1 MHAKYMNPRFRQFLL
16 AAPVALAALAAT
28 NAQAAVPGISGGT
41 GTTQTF
47 NLSAS
52 PAFISQPDGAS
63 MYSWGYGCTTAPATT
78 AFLPSPGGAPL
89 PNANCPPMQMPG
101 PTLIVHKND
110 VVTVTLTNNLPV
122 AAGNTSI
129 LFPGFTVTT
138 SCPTSTTAGAPQQGL
153 LTCEAVHGGT
163 VTYTFTADTEG
174 THSYYS
180 GTQGDLQ
187 IEMGMFGAVIVLP
200 TSIPATCNPV
210 PNSIAHFI
218 GPNNT
223 AEADYRLAAAAYNHS
238 SACYDREY
246 LFQFSEMD
254 PRIHRQVEE
263 QVMSNTTCGTS
274 NGCLQVSTEPYHPAY
289 YMINGRSM
297 PDDMDPNYVGQYPNQ
312 PYNGNPHLHPGE
324 LMLVRII
331 GQGRW
336 QHPFHEHANHVRVL
350 ARDGNLLLAPNLL
363 TGETENRLAGPLL
376 FTTTTTP
383 GQTLDGI
390 FEWSG
395 KGLNWDVYGHGYA
408 GDTSPCV
415 ADANGFF
422 TGIGGTSAQLTAA
435 RTASNYWEWC
445 ADHKKPLEANPQGSV
460 AAGGPMTLPEPN
472 IVVNGPW
479 YSGTAYLGP
488 DAAARAV
495 GPTPIPP
502 FGTIANN
509 SASEAGFAYMWHSH
523 NEREITTN
531 NIFPGGMLMMMLVDP
546 RAYQIDESN

>member
-1 MHAKYMNPRFRQFLL
+1 MHPKYTHTRLGQFLR
-16 AAPVALAALAAT
+16 AAPLALVALAAASA
-28 NAQAAVPGISGGT
+28 NAAVPGIT
-41 GTTQTF
+41 GTTF
-47 NLSAS
+47 NLTAS

-63 MYSWGYGCTTAPATT
+63 MYSWGYGCTSAPAAA
-78 AFLPSPGGAPL
+78 AFLPKPGGVNL
-89 PNANCPPMQMPG
+89 PHANCPTMQMPG
-101 PTLIVHKND
+101 PTLIVHKGD
-110 VVTVTLTNNLPV
+110 AVTVTLTNKLPP

-129 LFPGFTVTT
+129 LFPGFNVTAT
-138 SCPTSTTAGAPQQGL
+138 GGVAGL
-153 LTCEAVHGGT
+153 LTTEAPPCPTTGCTAANT
-163 VTYTFTADTEG
+163 VTYKFTADTEG

-187 IEMGMFGAVIVLP
+187 IEMGMFGALIVLP
-200 TSIPATCNPV
+200 TTIPTNCNTSTTLV
-210 PNSIAHFI
+210 PGI
-218 GPNNT
+218 PNNLA
-223 AEADYRLAAAAYNHS
+223 AEFANGEKDYRLAAAAYNHS

-246 LFQFSEMD
+246 LFQYSEMD

-263 QVMSNTTCGTS
+263 QVSSNGSCTAQT
-274 NGCLQVSTEPYHPAY
+274 GCLQVSTEPYHPAY

-297 PDDMDPNYVGQYPNQ
+297 PDDMDPNYVGQYPQQ
-312 PYNGNPHLHPGE
+312 PYNGNPHVHPGE
-324 LMLVRII
+324 LLLVRII

-336 QHPFHEHANHVRVL
+336 QHPFHEHANHVRLL
-350 ARDGNLLLAPNLL
+350 ARDGNLLLAPNKV
-363 TGETENRLAGPLL
+363 GAESEYRLAGPLL

-383 GQTLDGI
+383 GQTLDAI
-390 FEWSG
+390 FTWSG

-408 GDTSPCV
+408 GDTTACTP
-415 ADANGFF
+415 DANGFN
-422 TGIGGTSAQLTAA
+422 TGNPAA
-435 RTASNYWEWC
+435 PNYWEWC
-445 ADHKKPLEANPQGSV
+445 ADHNKPLEKNPFGSV

-509 SASEAGFAYMWHSH
+509 SATEAGFAYMWHSH

-531 NIFPGGMLMMMLVDP
+531 NIFPGGMLMMLLVDP
-546 RAYQIDESN
+546 RAYPIDESN